1 MRTLIIVLFIL
12 LNFNSLFSGEYPLPE
27 GIKFVF
33 PKRLS
38 IKAEWLVPAK
48 ASPVKTKN
56 KINFDLDSKGEPWLS
71 LEGKY
76 LYNPLKRTIFQV
88 DTGFEDFIFLSERE
102 FIIAT
107 KDSLGFLT
115 YAQGSP
121 NFTFF
126 PVLSLPKGEVRLSSG
141 DEKRLFVLIFNPE
154 RGLSQVFLL
163 QDLGAKGEALKVFET
178 KERVQDL
185 CVAKDNL
192 YLAMNNIIIKVFLST
207 KRMELFFRH
216 ANPLREI
223 ECLEEDKILYATSNR
238 LGFVGKRNKVE
249 FAQVLN
255 PKIRL
260 KDQDLYILL
269 EDNLGVI
276 RIKEVG
282 KLDTN
287 F

>member
-1 MRTLIIVLFIL
+1 
-12 LNFNSLFSGEYPLPE
+12 
-27 GIKFVF
+27 
-33 PKRLS
+33 
-38 IKAEWLVPAK
+38 
-48 ASPVKTKN
+48 
-56 KINFDLDSKGEPWLS
+56 
-71 LEGKY
+71 
-76 LYNPLKRTIFQV
+76 
-88 DTGFEDFIFLSERE
+88 
-102 FIIAT
+102 
-107 KDSLGFLT
+107 
-115 YAQGSP
+115 
-121 NFTFF
+121 
-126 PVLSLPKGEVRLSSG
+126 LPKGEVRLSSG

-178 KERVQDL
+178 KERLRDV

-192 YLAMNNIIIKVFLST
+192 YLAMNNIIIKIFLST
-207 KRMELFFRH
+207 KRLELFFRH

-238 LGFVGKRNKVE
+238 LGFVGKRNKIE